1 MMHFRF
7 LSIILGLLL
16 VMASALAHQDDKATG
31 KGLLASTKG
40 YIVSSREELV
50 HGVASINMRKL
61 RLQGRKMAE
70 HKVSGEK
77 FEKDDDAQQRK
88 NSEISG
94 ATTRS
99 DGKCDFEGRRDFCVE
114 RKIEDNSSSTAGKS
128 CEASKKSLERSH
140 HRADDQKTKTLNSEP
155 AAVLLSSSKPIQSQD
170 SKTLRTK
177 ASLKGSPRSDNEVS
191 QELDDTDDQTV
202 DTQRL
207 LVATKEIVNLMNKDY
222 RGMPRRKPPINNDEP
237 RH

>member
-16 VMASALAHQDDKATG
+16 VMASALAHQDDKASG
-31 KGLLASTKG
+31 NGLLASSQG

-70 HKVSGEK
+70 HKVSGGK

-114 RKIEDNSSSTAGKS
+114 RKIEDNSSSTAGFV
-128 CEASKKSLERSH
+128 AF
-140 HRADDQKTKTLNSEP
+140 NS
-155 AAVLLSSSKPIQSQD
+155 
-170 SKTLRTK
+170 
-177 ASLKGSPRSDNEVS
+177 
-191 QELDDTDDQTV
+191 
-202 DTQRL
+202 
-207 LVATKEIVNLMNKDY
+207 DY
-222 RGMPRRKPPINNDEP
+222 HGPKQHPPKHN
-237 RH
+237 

>member
-1 MMHFRF
+1 MQGKAVKLQRS
-7 LSIILGLLL
+7 LWKDLTTELIIRHLF
-16 VMASALAHQDDKATG
+16 VVICTTTCMF
-31 KGLLASTKG
+31 TK
-40 YIVSSREELV
+40 
-50 HGVASINMRKL
+50 
-61 RLQGRKMAE
+61 
-70 HKVSGEK
+70 
-77 FEKDDDAQQRK
+77 
-88 NSEISG
+88 
-94 ATTRS
+94 
-99 DGKCDFEGRRDFCVE
+99 
-114 RKIEDNSSSTAGKS
+114 
-128 CEASKKSLERSH
+128 
-140 HRADDQKTKTLNSEP
+140 QKTETLNAEP
-155 AAVLLSSSKPIQSQD
+155 AAVLLSNSKPIQSQD

>member
-16 VMASALAHQDDKATG
+16 VMASVLAHQDDKATG
-31 KGLLASTKG
+31 NGLLASSQG

-94 ATTRS
+94 
-99 DGKCDFEGRRDFCVE
+99 
-114 RKIEDNSSSTAGKS
+114 KS

-155 AAVLLSSSKPIQSQD
+155 AAVLLSNSKPIQSQD